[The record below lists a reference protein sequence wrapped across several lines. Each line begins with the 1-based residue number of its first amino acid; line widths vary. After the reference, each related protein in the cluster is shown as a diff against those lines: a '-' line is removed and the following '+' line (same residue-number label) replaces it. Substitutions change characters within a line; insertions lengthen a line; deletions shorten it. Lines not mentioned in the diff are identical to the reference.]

1 MKVGVALGGGSAR
14 GYAHIGAL
22 AALERHGLSPQVVV
36 GTSFGALVGA
46 LYASGRT
53 PSEMGVL
60 ACSLRRRDLLSK
72 VVDFGFHKAALFEG
86 TRLERYLESLLGVT
100 TFEEL
105 SREFAVVT
113 TDVDSG
119 EQVLLREGSLARA
132 LRASMALPG
141 LFAPVAA
148 EGRRLIDGGL
158 GAPVPLGTLEAFE
171 LDLAIGIGAGVTA
184 ERSAPIRAARRALQS
199 PLGRR
204 VHRGL
209 HGAGGRHPL
218 PTLGRAVS
226 LALDTYRLAASASAE
241 GAEIHTR
248 PPIGWLHFHRAAVA
262 IAAGEEALEA
272 AIPRLRQQVVR
283 KQELAARSQEA
294 EARS

>member
-22 AALERHGLSPQVVV
+22 AALERHGLGPQVIV

-53 PSEMGVL
+53 PSEMCVL

-105 SREFAVVT
+105 TREFAVVT
-113 TDVDSG
+113 TDLDSG
-119 EQVLLREGSLARA
+119 ERVLLREGSLARA
-132 LRASMALPG
+132 LRASMTLPG
-141 LFAPVAA
+141 LFAPVVTG
-148 EGRRLIDGGL
+148 GRRLIDGGL
-158 GAPVPLGTLEAFE
+158 GAPVPLTTLETFE
-171 LDLAIGIGAGVTA
+171 LDLAIGIAAGVTA
-184 ERSAPIRAARRALQS
+184 DRSAPVRTARRALQT

-209 HGAGGRHPL
+209 GAGGRHPL
-218 PTLGRAVS
+218 PSLGRAVS
-226 LALDTYRLAASASAE
+226 LALNTYSVTVSEEAGDAQV
-241 GAEIHTR
+241 HTR
-248 PPIGWLHFHRAAVA
+248 PPIGWLHFHRAALA
-262 IAAGEEALEA
+262 IAAGDEALEA
-272 AIPRLRQQVVR
+272 AIPRLRQQVLR
-283 KQELAARSQEA
+283 RQELGARSQEA
-294 EARS
+294 GARS